1 MKKQKITEL
10 LIFIIAT
17 ELVGALSGL
26 MAGNSFSFYK
36 ELIKPPLSPKGWMF
50 KVMWEIL

>member
-10 LIFIIAT
+10 LIFIVAT

-26 MAGNSFSFYK
+26 LAGIHFHFTRN
-36 ELIKPPLSPKGWMF
+36 
-50 KVMWEIL
+50 